1 VKTNAFMPILGA
13 TLGLTLLGAFSAP
26 LASGV
31 TSSLGAAANVPAM
44 WNRTELFF
52 GSAKPDGSSVA
63 ENDFRAFVDKEVTP
77 RFPEGLTLLTGYGQ
91 FRGSSGKIVKERS
104 FVLILLTE
112 QRSAK
117 DADAKIEAIRRL
129 YKNSF
134 KQESVLRVDE
144 PTRVSF

>member
-1 VKTNAFMPILGA
+1 MPVLGA
-13 TLGLTLLGAFSAP
+13 TLGLMLIGALSAP

-31 TSSLGAAANVPAM
+31 TTSSLGVAANVPTT

-63 ENDFRAFVDKEVTP
+63 EQDFSAFVDKEVTP

-112 QRSAK
+112 QKSAK
-117 DADAKIEAIRRL
+117 DADAKIEAIRKL
-129 YKNSF
+129 YKNAF

>member
-1 VKTNAFMPILGA
+1 VLGVLS
-13 TLGLTLLGAFSAP
+13 TP

-31 TSSLGAAANVPAM
+31 TSSLASTANTPVT

-52 GSAKPDGSSVA
+52 GSVKPDGSSVTDK
-63 ENDFRAFVDKEVTP
+63 EFNAFVDKEITP
-77 RFPEGLTLLTGYGQ
+77 RFPEGLTLLSGYGQ
-91 FRGSSGKIVKERS
+91 YKGSSGKIVKERS

-112 QRSAK
+112 QKAAK
-117 DADAKIEAIRRL
+117 DANAKIETIRKV
-129 YKNSF
+129 YKSAF